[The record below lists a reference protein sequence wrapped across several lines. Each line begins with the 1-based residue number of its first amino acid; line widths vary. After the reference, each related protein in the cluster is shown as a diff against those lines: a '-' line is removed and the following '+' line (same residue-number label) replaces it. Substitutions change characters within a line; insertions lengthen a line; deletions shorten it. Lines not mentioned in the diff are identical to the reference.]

1 MHEKHV
7 YSYAK
12 RKKKKQFK
20 KWSFGGGDYSQQKET
35 LAPNDH

>member
-1 MHEKHV
+1 MKSMYTHMPKG
-7 YSYAK
+7 
-12 RKKKKQFK
+12 RKKNNLK